1 MRATTEFGH
10 AAIHVKSMSMEN
22 WGHGS
27 DGENRERRGITYS
40 KQRAPR
46 FFFPIF
52 LDDDDDDDSL

>member
-1 MRATTEFGH
+1 
-10 AAIHVKSMSMEN
+10 MEN